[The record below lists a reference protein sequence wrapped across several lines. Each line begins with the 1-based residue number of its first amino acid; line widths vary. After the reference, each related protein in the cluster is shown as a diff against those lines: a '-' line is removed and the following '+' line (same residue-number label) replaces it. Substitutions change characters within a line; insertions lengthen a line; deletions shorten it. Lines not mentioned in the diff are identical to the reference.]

1 MIILLCT
8 QEAFDIL
15 IFMQKTEKK
24 SEKQNN
30 TRKFKAAYIFI
41 YAPIGVL
48 CPLIGQ
54 YLSSIG
60 FSGTQIGTVTAVS
73 TGVAIFA
80 STFWGDKYTNCR
92 DGRKVLFF
100 LCIAAAAMALLN
112 SFITVFAIFTI
123 TYGVMY
129 FFQGPVMG
137 LADAMVLES
146 DENFASVRL
155 CGAVG
160 YALSVFAGG
169 KIGGLLGLDKIFIV
183 YAVTFVIGGLIV
195 MTIRLQNA
203 HPHEIEKTSDTE
215 DKIKF
220 SELFKEKKAIALI
233 ICGIF
238 MFGTNVANNT
248 YFSFLF
254 RDGGGTV
261 AGVGTAFLLMVG
273 SEAPFM
279 ALAPKLAAKF
289 SQQRLIAAAMI
300 LSAVR
305 FGWYASGPS
314 SQWLIALFFLQG
326 MVNGVL
332 LVEYMKYISSVV
344 NPRVIGIAVS
354 AFYAVSSNG
363 GTILCNFF
371 GGVAMDHFG
380 SVGVYGLFS
389 TLNVIG
395 VVMYFAFGL
404 HKQKKS
410 KKDE

>member
-1 MIILLCT
+1 M
-8 QEAFDIL
+8 
-15 IFMQKTEKK
+15 
-24 SEKQNN
+24 NN
-30 TRKFKAAYIFI
+30 TTKFKFAYVFI

-73 TGVAIFA
+73 TAVAIFA
-80 STFWGDKYTNCR
+80 STFWGDKYSNCR

-100 LCIAAAAMALLN
+100 LCIAAAIMALFN
-112 SFITVFAIFTI
+112 SFITVFTVFTM
-123 TYGVMY
+123 TYGIMY

-146 DENFASVRL
+146 DENFASIRL

-169 KIGGLLGLDKIFIV
+169 KIGGMLGLDKIFFV
-183 YAVTFVIGGLIV
+183 YAATFVIGGLIV
-195 MTIRLQNA
+195 MTIKLRNVHTYEVEKNA
-203 HPHEIEKTSDTE
+203 NTVE
-215 DKIKF
+215 KIKF
-220 SELFKEKKAIALI
+220 SELLKEKKAIALI

-261 AGVGTAFLLMVG
+261 AGVGTVFLLMVG

-279 ALAPKLAAKF
+279 ALAPKLAGKF
-289 SQQRLIAAAMI
+289 SQQKLIAAAMI
-300 LSAVR
+300 LSALR

-314 SQWLIALFFLQG
+314 YQWLMALFFLQG

-354 AFYAVSSNG
+354 VFYAISSNG

-380 SVGVYGLFS
+380 STGVYGLFS
-389 TLNVIG
+389 MLNVIG
-395 VVMYFAFGL
+395 VILYFAFGL
-404 HKQKKS
+404 HKNKKS
-410 KKDE
+410 KKVE

>member
-1 MIILLCT
+1 MW
-8 QEAFDIL
+8 AFDIL
-15 IFMQKTEKK
+15 VFMQNNHKKNEKF
-24 SEKQNN
+24 NN
-30 TRKFKAAYIFI
+30 TTKFKIAYLFV

-73 TGVAIFA
+73 TGVAIFS
-80 STFWGDKYTNCR
+80 STFWGDKYSNSR
-92 DGRKVLFF
+92 DGRKIIFF
-100 LCIAAAAMALLN
+100 LCISAAVMALFN
-112 SFITVFAIFTI
+112 SFITVFVVFTI
-123 TYGVMY
+123 TYGIMY

-137 LADAMVLES
+137 LSDAMVLET
-146 DENFASVRL
+146 DENFASIRL

-160 YALSVFAGG
+160 YSLSVFAGG
-169 KIGGLLGLDKIFIV
+169 KIGGWFGLDKIFFV
-183 YAVTFVIGGLIV
+183 YAVTFLICGLII
-195 MTIRLQNA
+195 MSI
-203 HPHEIEKTSDTE
+203 KTQKHSSYIVKE
-215 DKIKF
+215 DETKKDKVG
-220 SELFKEKKAIALI
+220 FKELLKERKVIALI

-261 AGVGTAFLLMVG
+261 AGVGTIFLLMVG

-279 ALAPKLAAKF
+279 ALAPKLAGKF
-289 SQQRLIAAAMI
+289 SQQKLIAAAMI
-300 LSAVR
+300 LSALR
-305 FGWYASGPS
+305 FGWYATGPS
-314 SQWLIALFFLQG
+314 YQWLIALFFLQG

-332 LVEYMKYISSVV
+332 LVEYMKYISAVV

-354 AFYAVSSNG
+354 AFYAISSNG

-380 SVGVYGLFS
+380 STGVYGLFS
-389 TLNVIG
+389 ILNTIG
-395 VVMYFAFGL
+395 VILYFAFGL
-404 HKQKKS
+404 HKPKKVRGN
-410 KKDE
+410 

>member
-1 MIILLCT
+1 M
-8 QEAFDIL
+8 
-15 IFMQKTEKK
+15 
-24 SEKQNN
+24 NN
-30 TRKFKAAYIFI
+30 TTKFKFAYVFI

-73 TGVAIFA
+73 TAVAIFA
-80 STFWGDKYTNCR
+80 STFWGDKYSNCR

-100 LCIAAAAMALLN
+100 LCIAAAIMALFN
-112 SFITVFAIFTI
+112 SFITVFTVFTM
-123 TYGVMY
+123 TYGIMY

-146 DENFASVRL
+146 DENFASIRL

-169 KIGGLLGLDKIFIV
+169 KIGGMLGLDKIFFV

-195 MTIRLQNA
+195 MTIKLRNVHTYEVEKNA
-203 HPHEIEKTSDTE
+203 NTVE
-215 DKIKF
+215 KIKF
-220 SELFKEKKAIALI
+220 SELLKEKKAIALI

-261 AGVGTAFLLMVG
+261 AGVGTVFLLMVG

-279 ALAPKLAAKF
+279 ALAPKLAGKF
-289 SQQRLIAAAMI
+289 SQQKLIAAAMI
-300 LSAVR
+300 LSALR

-314 SQWLIALFFLQG
+314 YQWLMALFFLQG

-354 AFYAVSSNG
+354 VFYAISSNG

-380 SVGVYGLFS
+380 STGVYGLFS
-389 TLNVIG
+389 MLNVIG
-395 VVMYFAFGL
+395 VILYFAFGL
-404 HKQKKS
+404 HKNKKS
-410 KKDE
+410 KKVE

>member
-1 MIILLCT
+1 M
-8 QEAFDIL
+8 
-15 IFMQKTEKK
+15 
-24 SEKQNN
+24 NN
-30 TRKFKAAYIFI
+30 TTKFKFAYVFT

-73 TGVAIFA
+73 TAVAIFA
-80 STFWGDKYTNCR
+80 STFWGDKYSNCR

-100 LCIAAAAMALLN
+100 LCIAAAIMALFN
-112 SFITVFAIFTI
+112 SFITVFTVFTI
-123 TYGVMY
+123 TYGIMY

-146 DENFASVRL
+146 DENFASIRL

-169 KIGGLLGLDKIFIV
+169 KIGGMLGLDKIFFV

-195 MTIRLQNA
+195 MTIKLRNVHTYEVEKNA
-203 HPHEIEKTSDTE
+203 NTAE
-215 DKIKF
+215 KIKF
-220 SELFKEKKAIALI
+220 SELLKEKKAIALI

-261 AGVGTAFLLMVG
+261 AGVGTVFLLMVG

-279 ALAPKLAAKF
+279 ALAPKLAGKF
-289 SQQRLIAAAMI
+289 SQQKLIAAAMI
-300 LSAVR
+300 LSALR

-314 SQWLIALFFLQG
+314 YQWLMVLFFLQG

-354 AFYAVSSNG
+354 VFYAVSSNG

-380 SVGVYGLFS
+380 STGVYGLFS
-389 TLNVIG
+389 MLNVIG
-395 VVMYFAFGL
+395 VILYFAFGL
-404 HKQKKS
+404 HKNKKS
-410 KKDE
+410 KKVE

>member
-1 MIILLCT
+1 
-8 QEAFDIL
+8 
-15 IFMQKTEKK
+15 MQKKKKK
-24 SEKQNN
+24 SEKMNN
-30 TRKFKAAYIFI
+30 TNKFKAAYVFI

-54 YLSSIG
+54 YLNSIG

-73 TGVAIFA
+73 TAVAIFA
-80 STFWGDKYTNCR
+80 STFWGDKYSNCR

-100 LCIAAAAMALLN
+100 LCIAAAIMALFN
-112 SFITVFAIFTI
+112 SFITVFAIFTL
-123 TYGVMY
+123 TYGIMY

-137 LADAMVLES
+137 LADAMVLER
-146 DENFASVRL
+146 DENFASIRL

-169 KIGGLLGLDKIFIV
+169 KIGGLFGLDKIFFV
-183 YAVTFVIGGLIV
+183 YAITFVIGGLIV
-195 MTIRLQNA
+195 MTIKIGSV
-203 HPHEIEKTSDTE
+203 PSYKVEEIEKSE
-215 DKIKF
+215 EKIKF

-233 ICGIF
+233 ICGVF

-279 ALAPKLAAKF
+279 ALAPKLAARF
-289 SQQRLIAAAMI
+289 SQQKLIAAAMI
-300 LSAVR
+300 LSAMR

-314 SQWLIALFFLQG
+314 YQWLIALFFLQG

-354 AFYAVSSNG
+354 AFYAISSNG

-380 SVGVYGLFS
+380 SIGVYGLFS

-395 VVMYFAFGL
+395 VVLYFAFGL
-404 HKQKKS
+404 HKEKKS
-410 KKDE
+410 KKVE

>member
-1 MIILLCT
+1 M
-8 QEAFDIL
+8 
-15 IFMQKTEKK
+15 
-24 SEKQNN
+24 NN
-30 TRKFKAAYIFI
+30 TGKFKAAYVFI

-73 TGVAIFA
+73 TAVAIFA
-80 STFWGDKYTNCR
+80 STFWGDIYSNCR
-92 DGRKVLFF
+92 DGRRVLFF
-100 LCIAAAAMALLN
+100 LCIAAAIMALFN
-112 SFITVFAIFTI
+112 SFITVFILFTI
-123 TYGVMY
+123 TYGIMY

-146 DENFASVRL
+146 DENFASIRL

-169 KIGGLLGLDKIFIV
+169 KIGGLFGLDKIFFV
-183 YAVTFVIGGLIV
+183 YAGTFVIGALIV
-195 MTIRLQNA
+195 MSIKLPKVHHHRA
-203 HPHEIEKTSDTE
+203 EEKVSVE
-215 DKIKF
+215 EKVRF

-261 AGVGTAFLLMVG
+261 AGVGTVFLLMVG

-279 ALAPKLAAKF
+279 ALAPKLAGKF

-300 LSAVR
+300 LSALR

-314 SQWLIALFFLQG
+314 YQWLMALFFLQG
-326 MVNGVL
+326 MVNSVL

-344 NPRVIGIAVS
+344 HPRVIGITVS

-389 TLNVIG
+389 ALNAIG
-395 VVMYFAFGL
+395 VILYFAFGL
-404 HKQKKS
+404 HKQKKARVATPRNPGHGI
-410 KKDE
+410 

>member
-1 MIILLCT
+1 
-8 QEAFDIL
+8 
-15 IFMQKTEKK
+15 MQKKQKKNEKL
-24 SEKQNN
+24 NN
-30 TRKFKAAYIFI
+30 TRKFKTAYVFT

-73 TGVAIFA
+73 TAVAIFA
-80 STFWGDKYTNCR
+80 STFWGDKYSNCR
-92 DGRKVLFF
+92 DGRKVIFF
-100 LCIAAAAMALLN
+100 LCIAAAVMALFN
-112 SFITVFAIFTI
+112 SLITSFTVFTVFF
-123 TYGVMY
+123 GVMY

-137 LADAMVLES
+137 LADAMVLET
-146 DENFASVRL
+146 DENFASIRL

-169 KIGGLLGLDKIFIV
+169 KIGGLLGLDKIFFV
-183 YAVTFVIGGLIV
+183 YAVTFVIGGFIV
-195 MTIRLQNA
+195 MTIKLQKVPL
-203 HPHEIEKTSDTE
+203 HKIEETAKARE
-215 DKIKF
+215 KIKF
-220 SELFKEKKAIALI
+220 SELLKEKKAVALI

-279 ALAPKLAAKF
+279 ALAPKLAGKF

-300 LSAVR
+300 LSALR

-314 SQWLIALFFLQG
+314 HQWLIALFFLQG

-354 AFYAVSSNG
+354 AFYAISSNG

-389 TLNVIG
+389 ALNVVGII
-395 VVMYFAFGL
+395 MYFAFGL
-404 HKQKKS
+404 QKK
-410 KKDE
+410 KK

>member
-1 MIILLCT
+1 MK
-8 QEAFDIL
+8 AFDIL
-15 IFMQKTEKK
+15 IFMQNNQKKREKV
-24 SEKQNN
+24 NN
-30 TRKFKAAYIFI
+30 TTKFKFAYVFI

-73 TGVAIFA
+73 TAVAIFA
-80 STFWGDKYTNCR
+80 STFWGDKYSNCR

-100 LCIAAAAMALLN
+100 LCIAAAIMALFN
-112 SFITVFAIFTI
+112 SFITVFTVFTM
-123 TYGVMY
+123 TYGIMY

-146 DENFASVRL
+146 DENFASIRL

-169 KIGGLLGLDKIFIV
+169 KIGGMLGLDKIFFV

-195 MTIRLQNA
+195 MTIKLRNVHTYEVEKNA
-203 HPHEIEKTSDTE
+203 NTVE
-215 DKIKF
+215 KIKF
-220 SELFKEKKAIALI
+220 SELLKEKKAIALI

-261 AGVGTAFLLMVG
+261 AGVGTVFLLMVG

-279 ALAPKLAAKF
+279 ALAPKLAGKF
-289 SQQRLIAAAMI
+289 SQQKLIAAAMI
-300 LSAVR
+300 LSALR

-314 SQWLIALFFLQG
+314 YQWLMALFFLQG

-354 AFYAVSSNG
+354 VFYAISSNG

-380 SVGVYGLFS
+380 STGVYGLFS
-389 TLNVIG
+389 MLNVIG
-395 VVMYFAFGL
+395 VILYFAFGL
-404 HKQKKS
+404 HKNKKS
-410 KKDE
+410 KKVE